1 MVPPMADKADFQ
13 ARLDGATA
21 RLTEREPALGAVI
34 ARVGACA
41 LSPAWDR
48 PPYESLVRAIT
59 YQQIHGR
66 AAAAILGRLLALY
79 DPKPFP
85 SPDDILATAEET
97 LRAVGL
103 SRSKIAAIRDVA
115 LKTADGVVPGR
126 AEAETL
132 DDAEIVRRLVTI
144 RGVGRWTVEM
154 MLIFTLGRLDVFP
167 LDDFGVKAGYAA
179 AFGLPAAPSRR
190 LLEEAAQAWRPDRS
204 VAAWYLWRAA
214 EGGGAPAVLAAG
226 RASPI

>member
-1 MVPPMADKADFQ
+1 MAHTADFQ
-13 ARLDGATA
+13 ARLGEATA
-21 RLTEREPALGAVI
+21 RLNEREPAFAAVI
-34 ARVGACA
+34 AQAGPCA

-79 DPKPFP
+79 DPSPFP
-85 SPDDILATAEET
+85 APQDILATDEDA

-103 SRSKIAAIRDVA
+103 SRNKIAAIRDVA
-115 LKTADGVVPGR
+115 LKTTQGVVPGR

-132 DDAEIVRRLVTI
+132 DDDEIVRRLVTI

-154 MLIFTLGRLDVFP
+154 LLIFTLGRLDVFP
-167 LDDFGVKAGYAA
+167 LDDLGVKAGYAA
-179 AFGLPAAPSRR
+179 LFGLPAMPTRR
-190 LLEEAAQAWRPDRS
+190 ALHSAAEAWRPHRS